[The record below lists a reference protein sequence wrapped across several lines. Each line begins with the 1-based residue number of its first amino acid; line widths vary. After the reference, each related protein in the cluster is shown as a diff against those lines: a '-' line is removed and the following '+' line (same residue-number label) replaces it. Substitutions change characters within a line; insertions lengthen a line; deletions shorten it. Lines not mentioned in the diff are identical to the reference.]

1 MNTVTKIFSDLTNEQ
16 LIEAISE
23 IRKDEA
29 LGLIREDGYVRRIA
43 RQVSELTDTPMTT
56 QLFLTHSSLFREASY
71 RFVDILKNNKFV

>member
-23 IRKDEA
+23 IREDEA
-29 LGLIREDGYVRRIA
+29 LGLIREGGYVKKIS

-56 QLFLTHSSLFREASY
+56 QLFLTQSSLFRESSY
-71 RFVDILKNNKFV
+71 RFIDILKK